1 MGFDRGSLSFR
12 LFYLN
17 RSFDASLAERFA
29 AHAAP
34 PIETLG
40 RDPIQ
45 GWVAGRHLLDTDL
58 SEENCVFGG
67 YLHATLMRAERKI
80 PEALLRAHCRLEE
93 EVRLRATQSSS
104 LPRQVRSEI
113 RQEIVERLLPT
124 MPPTLTGIPV
134 AVDFRN
140 DRVLAGALSDQ
151 QIERFAP
158 FFRETAGVLPMTLN
172 PETAALRRKQINAND
187 LTPTTFSSD
196 PNLSPD
202 AEMNLGMDFLTW
214 LWWWWESE
222 GGTFRGSKAGPPFG
236 MMLEGPMTF
245 FREGQGAHEAVL
257 RKGNPMNS
265 REAGAALLCGKR
277 LKRVK
282 FILAQGETLWSAQV
296 DDTFAFRSLKL
307 PKCEQLD
314 LSGQFQ
320 ERMLHIETFVD
331 VFLGLYDRFLDQ
343 RASPA
348 DWKKTLTTVRSWV
361 DTHAKGK

>member
-1 MGFDRGSLSFR
+1 MSFDRGNVSFR
-12 LFYLN
+12 LFYLA
-17 RSFDASLAERFA
+17 RSFDASLADRFA

-45 GWVAGRHLLDTDL
+45 GWVSGRHLLDTNL
-58 SEENCVFGG
+58 SEDNCVFGG
-67 YLHATLMRAERKI
+67 YLYATLMRAERKI
-80 PEALLRAHCRLEE
+80 PEALLRAHCRLAE
-93 EVRLRATQSSS
+93 EVRLRATRATA

-113 RQEIVERLLPT
+113 REEIVERLLPT

-140 DRVLAGALSDQ
+140 DRILAGALSDQ

-158 FFRETAGVLPMTLN
+158 FFRETAGVLPATLN
-172 PETAALRRKQINAND
+172 PESAALRRKRINAND
-187 LTPTTFSSD
+187 LTPTTFSPD
-196 PNLSPD
+196 PNLAPD
-202 AEMNLGMDFLTW
+202 ADMDLGMDFLTW

-222 GGTFRGSKAGPPFG
+222 GGAFKSEKGGQPFG

-265 REAGAALLCGKR
+265 REAGVALLCGKR

-282 FILAQGETLWSAQV
+282 FVLAQGESIWSAQV
-296 DDTFAFRSLKL
+296 DADFGFRSMKM
-307 PKCEQLD
+307 PPSEQPD
-314 LSGQFQ
+314 PSGQFQ

-331 VFLGLYDRFLDQ
+331 TFLGLYDRFLDQ
-343 RASPA
+343 RASA
-348 DWKKTLTTVRSWV
+348 TAWAKTLKAVRAWV
-361 DTHAKGK
+361 ATHANG